1 MIRGLSPLAG
11 KLMVD
16 FFFQVKSLLN
26 DTHMLM
32 VEYMEFTVL
41 YLLTEYSF
49 VEATR
54 ETNPTYPQQSTG

>member
-26 DTHMLM
+26 D
-32 VEYMEFTVL
+32 
-41 YLLTEYSF
+41 
-49 VEATR
+49 
-54 ETNPTYPQQSTG
+54 PQGQQSTTQVEK